1 MCIMRFAWCCASP
14 MRDFAPRLHTA
25 CDQAN
30 RPTLVASILL
40 FRGLE
45 VFSALPCRLCTLH
58 FARWVF
64 RDRKFPAVGA
74 HFARP
79 NSALTAQDRAASA
92 ANFAAQRRHLPLQEL
107 GSAPKPLMHGGGTPQ
122 GPPQRR
128 HRSLGRLGAQ
138 RITIRQR
145 ECSLYPY
152 PTLGRRNTAF
162 KHINNPHVQ
171 GARTQDKTT

>member
-1 MCIMRFAWCCASP
+1 
-14 MRDFAPRLHTA
+14 MRDCAPHHRTA

-30 RPTLVASILL
+30 PPTLAASILH
-40 FRGLE
+40 FEGLE
-45 VFSALPCRLCTLH
+45 HFSALSYRLCTLH
-58 FARWVF
+58 HACWVF
-64 RDRKFPAVGA
+64 RDQIFPAVGA

-79 NSALTAQDRAASA
+79 NSALIAQDRAASA
-92 ANFAAQRRHLPLQEL
+92 ANFTTQGLQFSSQGL
-107 GSAPKPLMHGGGTPQ
+107 GSAPKPLMQGGGTPQ

-171 GARTQDKTT
+171 GACTQDKTT